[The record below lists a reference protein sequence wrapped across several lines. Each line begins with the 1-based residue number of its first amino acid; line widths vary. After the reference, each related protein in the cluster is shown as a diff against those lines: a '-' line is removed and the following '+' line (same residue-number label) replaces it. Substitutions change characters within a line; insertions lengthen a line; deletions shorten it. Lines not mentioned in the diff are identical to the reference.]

1 MLYLFILCLVVVSV
15 IALIFKPSLPLP
27 PIENDE
33 EFEKDLKKEL
43 KEMED
48 EKRDK
53 KLQVLRRRLKQKS

>member
-15 IALIFKPSLPLP
+15 IALIFKPSLLLP

-33 EFEKDLKKEL
+33 EFEKEL

>member
-15 IALIFKPSLPLP
+15 IALIFKPSLLLP

-33 EFEKDLKKEL
+33 EFEKELKKEL

-48 EKRDK
+48 EKRDE

>member
-1 MLYLFILCLVVVSV
+1 MLLYVYLLYLLVL
-15 IALIFKPSLPLP
+15 IAIVLIFKPSLLIP
-27 PIENDE
+27 PIDNED
-33 EFEKDLKKEL
+33 FEKELNKEL

>member
-1 MLYLFILCLVVVSV
+1 MLYIIILCLIVVTVLT
-15 IALIFKPSLPLP
+15 LIIKPYLLLP